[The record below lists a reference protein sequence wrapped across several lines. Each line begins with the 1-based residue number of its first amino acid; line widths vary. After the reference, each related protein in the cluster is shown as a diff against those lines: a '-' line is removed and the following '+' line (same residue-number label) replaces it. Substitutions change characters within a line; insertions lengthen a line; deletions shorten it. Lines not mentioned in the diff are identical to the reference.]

1 MGGCAH
7 HLNRDKRRKHTLD
20 FSFGKFR
27 AYSLHG
33 YVCGSMHFVNV
44 NGLWN
49 SPMLDARLPPKG
61 TLAMPLRRDEALVS
75 T

>member
-1 MGGCAH
+1 MSWCAH
-7 HLNRDKRRKHTLD
+7 HLNYDKKRKHTLG

-27 AYSLHG
+27 GYSLQD
-33 YVCGSMHFVNV
+33 YVCGSIHCVNV

-49 SPMLDARLPPKG
+49 FPMLDSRLPRKG
-61 TLAMPLRRDEALVS
+61 TLAMPLCRDEALVS